1 MEWFS
6 GLFIAVKLQVR
17 REWGSKNAIA
27 MNDIGICP
35 WVCLNSYPLSW
46 WWYLIISSS
55 ASPFSFLPSIFPSI
69 RVFSNELTLRIRW
82 PSFSINSSNEYSGLI
97 SFRIDWFDLPTVQ
110 GTLKSLLQ
118 YHNQK
123 LSFLQHSA
131 FLMTHMGLW
140 YIPTSTVAP
149 LPFSSFQ
156 FNPRHLFLKT
166 VRNRLISS
174 SSYSGLCHLQ
184 STYIFWLKW
193 RHKGKQDLS
202 LGWESSRWS
211 CACACVCVCV
221 CV

>member
-1 MEWFS
+1 MP
-6 GLFIAVKLQVR
+6 LNHVILCR
-17 REWGSKNAIA
+17 AI
-27 MNDIGICP
+27 
-35 WVCLNSYPLSW
+35 LL
-46 WWYLIISSS
+46 
-55 ASPFSFLPSIFPSI
+55 LPSTFLSI
-69 RVFSNELTLRIRW
+69 RVSSSELVHCIRW
-82 PSFSINSSNEYSGLI
+82 PKYWSFSFSISPSNEYSWMI
-97 SFRIDWFDLPTVQ
+97 SFSIDWFDLPTVQ

-140 YIPTSTVAP
+140 YIPTSMVAP